1 MIDVKQLEDF
11 ARGCEAA
18 RQDLKPYAAKKL
30 DEIGEEFLDIVQEEI
45 IKHGHV
51 VTGELFKSFEKG
63 GAGNVYQL
71 DAGALTLTVGT
82 SVYYAKWVNKGHEEY
97 ERKQTPG
104 RFIPG
109 VWNGN
114 KFQYIPG
121 AKTGMVLKASIV
133 NMPATKGSE
142 FFEQA
147 KKTIKKMFPEATEK
161 AFEQFFAR
169 YF

>member
-18 RQDLKPYAAKKL
+18 RQDLKPYAAKTL

-45 IKHGHV
+45 INHGHV
-51 VTGELFKSFEKG
+51 VTGDLFKSFEKG

-82 SVYYAKWVNKGHEEY
+82 SVYYAKWVNKGHPQ
-97 ERKQTPG
+97 RPG
-104 RFIPG
+104 RFVPG
-109 VWNGN
+109 VWDG
-114 KFQYIPG
+114 KVFRYVPG
-121 AKTGMVLKASIV
+121 AKTGMVLKAKFV
-133 NMPATKGSE
+133 KGSD
-142 FFEQA
+142 FFDKSVEVL
-147 KKTIKKMFPEATEK
+147 KRLFPEYTGNSFK
-161 AFEQFFAR
+161 QFFAR

>member
-1 MIDVKQLEDF
+1 MIDVKQLEDL

-18 RQDLKPYAAKKL
+18 RQDLKPYAAKML

-82 SVYYAKWVNKGHEEY
+82 SVYYAKWVNKGHPQ
-97 ERKQTPG
+97 RPG

-109 VWNGN
+109 IWDGKV
-114 KFQYIPG
+114 FHYIPG
-121 AKTGMVLKASIV
+121 AKTGMVLKANLV
-133 NMPATKGSE
+133 KGSE

-147 KKTIKKMFPEATEK
+147 KKALEKMFPEMTKK